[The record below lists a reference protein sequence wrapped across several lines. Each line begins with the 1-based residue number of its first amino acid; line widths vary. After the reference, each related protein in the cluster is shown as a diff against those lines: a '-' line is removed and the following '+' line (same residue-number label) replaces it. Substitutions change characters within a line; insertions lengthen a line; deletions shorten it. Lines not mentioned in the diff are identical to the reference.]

1 MDTTWVLL
9 KPSLKW
15 IEDGWGE
22 GGGERTPGDL
32 KQEELLEH
40 FTYIRKNSHT
50 TVVTRDGEILVVAF
64 EILVTTHNVLAFEIE
79 IHAHNNNVVA
89 FEHVT
94 SM

>member
-22 GGGERTPGDL
+22 GGGGRG
-32 KQEELLEH
+32 LLEH

-64 EILVTTHNVLAFEIE
+64 EIE